1 MKALAILGLSFGAAA
16 TVMAFAAPAH
26 ADTVIKNPSDHPS
39 YKAEL
44 DPHADMVLFHPGY
57 GVGGYR
63 GRGRYDTF
71 GSPEFGA
78 GFRATIKIVDPG
90 FIPKLNN
97 TVGITFGI
105 DATNCQ
111 GCRAGYGWSLWTPV
125 GINWSFFITDKF
137 SAFADLGFN
146 LRTEGFYHHVWPDFM
161 FELGGRY
168 HFNDHV
174 ALMFRVGYP
183 FVTFGPTFF
192 I

>member
-1 MKALAILGLSFGAAA
+1 MTSTSGRHAPSVLGARLVGGTIQVLASESLALPVDIAIAALLARSFGAA
-16 TVMAFAAPAH
+16 
-26 ADTVIKNPSDHPS
+26 
-39 YKAEL
+39 
-44 DPHADMVLFHPGY
+44 GY
-57 GVGGYR
+57 GVFALALSMVAAAEWVISALL
-63 GRGRYDTF
+63 T
-71 GSPEFGA
+71 
-78 GFRATIKIVDPG
+78 RATIKIVDPG